1 VPRRHEPGPENAV
14 QQRPAGRASAQQRNK
29 SAPAR
34 ATRTEHLPGAVLHHH
49 VEGRVRFRI
58 PSRRGDAPY
67 FQRIAETL
75 PGCAAVLSVAV
86 NPTTAGVLVGYRGD
100 LQTLVSYAKD
110 HALFGVEHRPTQV
123 PLGRRVSGAFGRL
136 DKQLLSTTGG
146 TLDLASVVFLA
157 LFGTGV
163 VDLLR
168 GNVARAM
175 TLLAHAGV
183 ALLVGRS
190 AGLAATEAKE
200 LAALLEG
207 E

>member
-1 VPRRHEPGPENAV
+1 VPRRPEPGPKKALQE
-14 QQRPAGRASAQQRNK
+14 RPAGRASGHPQNK
-29 SAPAR
+29 PAPGRGTR
-34 ATRTEHLPGAVLHHH
+34 AEHLPGAVVHHH

-75 PGCAAVLSVAV
+75 PGCAEVVSVAA
-86 NPTTAGVLVGYRGD
+86 NPITAGVLVGYRGD
-100 LQTLVSYAKD
+100 LQTIVGYAKE
-110 HALFGVEHRPTQV
+110 HSLFGVEHRPAQV
-123 PLGRRVSGAFGRL
+123 PLGRQLSRAFGRL
-136 DKQLLSTTGG
+136 DKQLLSATGG
-146 TLDLASVVFLA
+146 ALDLASVVFLA
-157 LFGTGV
+157 LFGTGLA
-163 VDLLR
+163 DLLR

-200 LAALLEG
+200 LAVLLEG